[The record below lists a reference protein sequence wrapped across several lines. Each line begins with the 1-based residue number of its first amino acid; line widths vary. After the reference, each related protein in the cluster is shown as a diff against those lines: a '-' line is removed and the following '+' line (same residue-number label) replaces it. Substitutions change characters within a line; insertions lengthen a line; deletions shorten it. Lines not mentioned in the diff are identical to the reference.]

1 MGLQQGAYLAAV
13 ATATALAVAGWFHVR
28 RLTEL
33 LSDAVKRRNRLAVE
47 LMSSRNQRMHSEE
60 SVRHGR
66 QFRPRP
72 TDVFVVTYPKCGTTW
87 MTQIVHAL
95 RANASMDFGDINEV
109 CPWDILAFDCKQ
121 DLDVDQGYVD
131 PATKRWTAV
140 HPRCFKSHEGWAD
153 VAKGG
158 KYIYVAR
165 NPADAF
171 FSFFKVRSAR
181 GGCTDTGEYQHAYT
195 NAHTRTRTHTCTRTH
210 ARTR

>member
-1 MGLQQGAYLAAV
+1 MALQQGAYLAAV
-13 ATATALAVAGWFHVR
+13 ATATALAVAGWFHVH

-47 LMSSRNQRMHSEE
+47 LMSLRNQRMHSEE